1 MTDARLTAYG
11 SARGFRGS
19 LGHHGQSPDVSGESL
34 VADIIDTDTVINENR
49 ISRLQILVG
58 VLGALILFVDG
69 FNTQIIG
76 YIAPQI
82 AKNWNIP
89 RDVLGWILAA
99 DKIGLLIGYLFVAPL
114 SGYFGH
120 KRVAIACIV
129 SFGLLAWIT
138 AIAGNPLELF
148 VLRLL
153 TGIGL
158 GGALP
163 SGVVLTGEY
172 FPKHRRSSSI
182 TFIYCGFSL
191 GQGSGGEVANIV
203 LQPYGWQAAVLIGG
217 AGALALAATL
227 AALLPESL
235 EYLVNRG
242 KRPQQAAKILARIAP
257 DAGIGPDTRLVA
269 GARDGASLT
278 IWQLF
283 PQLFQQGRTFGT
295 LAIWLALGMNLIVNT
310 SLQVWLTKVLQDDG
324 FGQHIAILATEAS
337 FAAGIVGAFIIGPLI
352 DRFGP
357 YRVMGSLFLVGALFS
372 LFIGTSLSWAVAA
385 PIIAASF
392 GSGFC
397 TSGVQKGGN
406 ALSVYF
412 YPVALRSTGLGW
424 GLGIGRIGAIMGPL
438 AVGYLLTSGWAS
450 PAIFAVMAVPM
461 LVGASIILAMGR
473 AYGETEPAGPA
484 KPVRAPKIAATKA

>member
-1 MTDARLTAYG
+1 
-11 SARGFRGS
+11 
-19 LGHHGQSPDVSGESL
+19 
-34 VADIIDTDTVINENR
+34 
-49 ISRLQILVG
+49 
-58 VLGALILFVDG
+58 
-69 FNTQIIG
+69 
-76 YIAPQI
+76 
-82 AKNWNIP
+82 
-89 RDVLGWILAA
+89 VLGWNLAD